1 MVSYKVVFFMG
12 KGGVGKTTLAAAYSL
27 MKASEGHKVL
37 TVSLDPAHNLGDV
50 FSTELSEKPKEVIKG
65 LHAIEVDY
73 DAMIKKH
80 LKKLTDKIKDI
91 YGYLRIFNLDR
102 YVDVLQH
109 SPGVEEQA
117 ALEKILEILKSN
129 ERKGT
134 YDLIVFDT
142 PPTGLML
149 RIVALPTISLI
160 WVEKLLKLREAI
172 LTRRA
177 AIERIAGEA
186 PKVEIG
192 GEVIKAA
199 TKPEEDPIYQEL
211 LSIRSEYGF
220 INEVF
225 KDSARTYSVL
235 VINPE
240 VLPVLEAKRAKDF
253 LSNLGISV
261 NYLIINKVIRM
272 SNPPE
277 EIKLR
282 MEFQEKALK
291 LANQYFSDLKVIE
304 VPYLSKEPRGVEELR
319 KLTKFLS
326 VMK

>member
-1 MVSYKVVFFMG
+1 MVNYRVVFFMG
-12 KGGVGKTTLAAAYSL
+12 KGGVGKTTMAATYSL
-27 MKASEGHKVL
+27 MKALNGARVL

-50 FSTELSEKPKEVIKG
+50 FGTELSERPKEVVKG
-65 LHAIEVDY
+65 LQAIEIDY

-80 LKKLTDKIKDI
+80 LKRLTDKIKDI

-117 ALEKILEILKSN
+117 ALERILEILKDN
-129 ERKGT
+129 ERRGK

-186 PKVEIG
+186 PRVEVG

-211 LSIRSEYGF
+211 LSIKSEYSF

-225 KDSARTYSVL
+225 KDRSRTYSVL

-253 LSNLGISV
+253 LSRLGMGV
-261 NYLIINKVIRM
+261 KYLIINKLIRM

-277 EIKLR
+277 ELRLR
-282 MEFQEKALK
+282 MEFQRKALE
-291 LANQYFSDLKVIE
+291 LANQYFSDLRVIE
-304 VPYLSKEPRGVEELR
+304 VPYLSREPRGVEEL
-319 KLTKFLS
+319 KGLTKFLS
-326 VMK
+326 VME